1 MLQSLEIPRERWI
14 MFMRSFNKLLA
25 ERPVRIE
32 VVGRPLGDQEM
43 ADLRP
48 FHGIDYDAK
57 GSERDTITLTVGGE
71 DGELSHRVVGPTRLY
86 LGQQDGVIEWL
97 AIEET
102 GEAGDVTTLVH
113 FERVPE
119 LEAAYP
125 PA

>member
-1 MLQSLEIPRERWI
+1 MLQSLEIPREAW
-14 MFMRSFNKLLA
+14 MTFMRSFNRLLS

-48 FHGIDYDAK
+48 FHGIDYESK
-57 GSERDTITLTVGGE
+57 GSEPESITLTIGGSGGE
-71 DGELSHRVVGPTRLY
+71 LTHRVVGPKRLY

-102 GEAGDVTTLVH
+102 GEAGDATTL
-113 FERVPE
+113 
-119 LEAAYP
+119 
-125 PA
+125 